1 MQHIRFDSQRRVV
14 GHHGAIGLDAA
25 EHAGEWIA
33 ANKNRDRVKPSESN
47 KSAAEAFKAS
57 MKGLS

>member
-47 KSAAEAFKAS
+47 KAARDQAMA
-57 MKGLS
+57 GLKF